1 MLCVWVY
8 CSVQSAHVIQRIWI
22 KYRHVMLHHD
32 DVSIDDTIFYVHS
45 SANIIILHQFLLI
58 KSFNNGLIVI
68 VWQMLCYYLD
78 ILTPARTHSIS
89 GLKSWVLKFTF
100 LAYNDSEKWPR
111 FFLFWNSLSPFRVA
125 AAHCQKICPVRLNW
139 PGRLASNS
147 DGARWISK

>member
-1 MLCVWVY
+1 MWTINVVCVGVLQ
-8 CSVQSAHVIQRIWI
+8 CSAQSAHVIQRIWI

-32 DVSIDDTIFYVHS
+32 DVSIDDTIFFVHS

-58 KSFNNGLIVI
+58 ESFNNGLIVI

-100 LAYNDSEKWPR
+100 LAYNDGEKWPR
-111 FFLFWNSLSPFRVA
+111 ILFLNSPGPFRVA
-125 AAHCQKICPVRLNW
+125 AAQCQKICPLGLNW
-139 PGRLASNS
+139 PGRLV
-147 DGARWISK
+147 G